1 MIFYSWCKLLFLEQK
16 LQFGEFG
23 KYNRYRYLC
32 LKRQP
37 RNTVERLR
45 IAKEVLDGPG
55 VNTMEAQANEL
66 YLRNQKANDLGQ
78 SIQQVNGQTPTNAI
92 DQTNAVKKG
101 EEVA

>member
-1 MIFYSWCKLLFLEQK
+1 MLFFSWCNLLFLEQK

-37 RNTVERLR
+37 KNTVERLR

-66 YLRNQKANDLGQ
+66 YLRNHKTDERSQ
-78 SIQQVNGQTPTNAI
+78 SIQQVNGQLTSDTS
-92 DQTNAVKKG
+92 DQTEAGKK
-101 EEVA
+101 AKK